1 MSLFTLYLF
10 NFITSMKQIIVL
22 KNWLNQMETVG
33 MKRNVTDV
41 ANPFTGAET

>member
-10 NFITSMKQIIVL
+10 NFITSMKQIIIL
-22 KNWLNQMETVG
+22 KNWLKQMETVT

-41 ANPFTGAET
+41 TNPFTDAEA